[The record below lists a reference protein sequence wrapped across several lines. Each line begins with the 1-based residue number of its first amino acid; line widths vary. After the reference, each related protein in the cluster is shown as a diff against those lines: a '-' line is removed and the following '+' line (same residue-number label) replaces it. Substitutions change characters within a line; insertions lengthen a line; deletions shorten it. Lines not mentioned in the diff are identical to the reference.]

1 MVFLMTQRNIMEQ
14 KKIVA
19 YIEYIII
26 AIILIVASLPLFDA
40 VTSIFII
47 LFLFTIAMALLYFRI
62 LLFRNE
68 FFEF

>member
-1 MVFLMTQRNIMEQ
+1 MVQRNIMEQ

-19 YIEYIII
+19 YVEYMII
-26 AIILIVASLPLFDA
+26 AVILIVALLPLFDA

-47 LFLFTIAMALLYFRI
+47 LFLFAIAMALLYFRI

-68 FFEF
+68 FYEYR